1 MNRKENS
8 KISILI
14 VPHTKKVR
22 RIIIPHWLPK
32 ASILSFSALFL
43 IMIIYI
49 IGNYTYQK
57 TLRLETNEKSSII
70 AALEATNR
78 NKDLELNSIKL
89 LNDQLC
95 KKTTEVEAKLTEID
109 SLQRKLEQIAD
120 IKSPSR
126 GGPITRDIHNEGVS
140 KEKEMD
146 IIGEVLEDKKIELE
160 SFIED
165 LEVQF
170 EYLESIPDLMPTTG
184 KLTSKFGNRRDPFSR
199 RIQFHQGIDIANS
212 RGTNITSSGKGTVT
226 FSEYN
231 GGYGRT
237 IIIDHGNEYKTLYA
251 HCNKLLVNVGDKV
264 DKGQLIAQIGSTG
277 RSTGNHLHFEIQ
289 ENNKP
294 INPYNIL
301 K

>member
-1 MNRKENS
+1 MNSKENS

-32 ASILSFSALFL
+32 ASILSFSALL
-43 IMIIYI
+43 IIMIIYVV
-49 IGNYTYQK
+49 GNHTYK
-57 TLRLETNEKSSII
+57 RTLKLEANEKSSII
-70 AALEATNR
+70 DELQEANKI
-78 NKDLELNSIKL
+78 KDLELAKVKM
-89 LNDQLC
+89 LNDQLSQ
-95 KKTTEVEAKLTEID
+95 KANEVEDKLTEI
-109 SLQRKLEQIAD
+109 SFLQRKLEQIAD

-126 GGPITRDIHNEGVS
+126 GGPISRSIPNEGIS

-160 SFIED
+160 AFLED
-165 LEVQF
+165 LEVKF
-170 EYLESIPDLMPTTG
+170 EYLESVPDLMPTTG

-199 RIQFHQGIDIANS
+199 RIQFHNGIDLANS
-212 RGTNITSSGKGTVT
+212 RGTNIFSSGKGQVI
-226 FSEYN
+226 FSGYN

-237 IIIDHGNEYKTLYA
+237 IIIDHGNGYKTLYA
-251 HCNKLLVNVGDKV
+251 HCSKLLVNVGSKV
-264 DKGQLIAQIGSTG
+264 DKGQLIAQMGSTG
-277 RSTGNHLHFEIQ
+277 RSTGSHLHFEIQ
-289 ENNKP
+289 EKNKP